1 MLVRLALK
9 LSALSPRFKRL
20 LWRQWYQ
27 YLASYKL
34 PDWRFMNYGYASLD
48 SSDEPVVLSPDDEAS
63 RYAIHLYHCVARAA
77 PLSGR
82 DVLEVGCGRGGG
94 SSFVK
99 RYHHPKQMTGVDFS
113 AKAVRFCRQNY
124 RIEGLS
130 FMLGDAEALPFGDN
144 SFDAVI
150 NVESSHCYGSM
161 PAFLRE
167 VKRVLRP
174 GGNLLFA
181 DLRATEDR
189 DRLHGQLLETGMAI
203 VDKQDIT
210 PNVLEALR
218 QDSQRRLGLI
228 QRSVNKHLI
237 DTFQEFAA
245 IEGSDIFD
253 GFKNGTTVYLRYVL
267 QNRTNSNTR
276 NWRD

>member
-1 MLVRLALK
+1 MLARLALK

-20 LWRQWYQ
+20 LWRRWYQ

-34 PDWRFMNYGYASLD
+34 SDWRFMNYGYASLD
-48 SSDEPVVLSPDDEAS
+48 PSEEPVVLNPDDEPN
-63 RYAIHLYHCVARAA
+63 RYAIHLYHRVARATA
-77 PLSGR
+77 LSGR
-82 DVLEVGCGRGGG
+82 KVLEVGCGRGGG
-94 SSFVK
+94 ASFVK

-113 AKAVRFCRQNY
+113 AKAVRFCQENY

-130 FMLGDAEALPFGDN
+130 FVHGDAEALPFGDE

-174 GGNLLFA
+174 GGDLLFA

-189 DRLHGQLLETGMAI
+189 DLLHGQVVETGMAI
-203 VDKQDIT
+203 LEKQDIT

-218 QDSQRRLGLI
+218 QDSERKLGLI
-228 QRSVNKHLI
+228 QRSVNKRLVG
-237 DTFQEFAA
+237 TFQEFAA
-245 IEGSDIFD
+245 IEGSDVFD
-253 GFKNGTTVYLRYVL
+253 GFKNGTTVYLRYAL
-267 QNRTNSNTR
+267 QK
-276 NWRD
+276 